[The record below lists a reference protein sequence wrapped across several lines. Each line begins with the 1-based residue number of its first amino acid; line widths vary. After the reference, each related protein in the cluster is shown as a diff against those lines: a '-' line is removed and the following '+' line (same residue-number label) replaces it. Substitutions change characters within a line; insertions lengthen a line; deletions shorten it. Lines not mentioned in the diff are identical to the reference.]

1 MGAAFL
7 ALIFVCET
15 YAQVERRHDRVARLS
30 PDAAKESWEEFAS
43 SKIAADYCMTFKLTH
58 MPRKAKETV
67 YNGTIY
73 GSRSGDK
80 VFTRIRISN
89 PENNSP
95 AHDFIMMSSP
105 SDSKVWKAESGKFV
119 EIEKKDWAKPICGGL
134 IYSPIEIMMPYKF
147 WNAQYEGPGR
157 IGQAVHFFILTPPKG
172 ERVDGISKVRLA
184 LTREF
189 NSPAQ
194 MEFFDENGNLSKTM
208 ALGSVRKIDGLWIM
222 LEASV
227 RQESTR
233 DKDKLRFDAA
243 KMRADLDK
251 KIFDASMPAENP
263 PIIDLKKL

>member
-1 MGAAFL
+1 M
-7 ALIFVCET
+7 
-15 YAQVERRHDRVARLS
+15 
-30 PDAAKESWEEFAS
+30 
-43 SKIAADYCMTFKLTH
+43 
-58 MPRKAKETV
+58 
-67 YNGTIY
+67 
-73 GSRSGDK
+73 
-80 VFTRIRISN
+80 
-89 PENNSP
+89 
-95 AHDFIMMSSP
+95 
-105 SDSKVWKAESGKFV
+105 

-194 MEFFDENGNLSKTM
+194 MEFFDENGKLSKTM

-263 PIIDLKKL
+263 PIIYLKKL

>member
-7 ALIFVCET
+7 ALIFVCDT

-30 PDAAKESWEEFAS
+30 PDAAKECWEEFAS

-119 EIEKKDWAKPICGGL
+119 
-134 IYSPIEIMMPYKF
+134 
-147 WNAQYEGPGR
+147 
-157 IGQAVHFFILTPPKG
+157 
-172 ERVDGISKVRLA
+172 
-184 LTREF
+184 
-189 NSPAQ
+189 
-194 MEFFDENGNLSKTM
+194 
-208 ALGSVRKIDGLWIM
+208 
-222 LEASV
+222 
-227 RQESTR
+227 
-233 DKDKLRFDAA
+233 
-243 KMRADLDK
+243 
-251 KIFDASMPAENP
+251 
-263 PIIDLKKL
+263 

>member
-30 PDAAKESWEEFAS
+30 PDAAKECWEEFAS

-134 IYSPIEIMMPYKF
+134 IYSPIEIMMP
-147 WNAQYEGPGR
+147 
-157 IGQAVHFFILTPPKG
+157 
-172 ERVDGISKVRLA
+172 
-184 LTREF
+184 
-189 NSPAQ
+189 
-194 MEFFDENGNLSKTM
+194 
-208 ALGSVRKIDGLWIM
+208 
-222 LEASV
+222 
-227 RQESTR
+227 
-233 DKDKLRFDAA
+233 
-243 KMRADLDK
+243 
-251 KIFDASMPAENP
+251 
-263 PIIDLKKL
+263 